1 MPGTQEKDIITIV
14 LVGSFIT
21 LLVVAFLVSF
31 VYFYQRRHFAFL
43 REKEQIQS
51 KFQEELLKTQL
62 EIQEETFKTI
72 SEEIHDNIGQTLSF
86 VKLNM
91 NTLHVTLREGEE
103 ETWQE
108 SKDLLTRVIQ
118 DLRNLSRSLNTDFIQ
133 DIGFINAVRQQL
145 ALLEKTGLYTTSLV
159 VSGEQQS
166 YSVHREL
173 VLFRIVQES
182 LNNIVKHAEA
192 TQILIRMHYKPER
205 LSITV
210 EDDGK
215 GFEAERTTRDKNGGI
230 GLRNM
235 INRITLIN
243 GSIRI
248 NSSPGKGTLV
258 SIDLLGTNEL

>member
-1 MPGTQEKDIITIV
+1 
-14 LVGSFIT
+14 
-21 LLVVAFLVSF
+21 
-31 VYFYQRRHFAFL
+31 VYFYQKRHFAFL
-43 REKEQIQS
+43 REKQQIQS

-86 VKLNM
+86 IKLNM

-103 ETWQE
+103 VTWQE

-118 DLRNLSRSLNTDFIQ
+118 DLRNLSRSLNT
-133 DIGFINAVRQQL
+133 GFIHEIGLINTVRQQL
-145 ALLEKTGLYTTSLV
+145 TLLEKTGLYATSLV
-159 VSGEQQS
+159 VNGEQRP

-173 VLFRIVQES
+173 VLFRIVQEL

-192 TQILIRMHYKPER
+192 ANILIRMNYEPER
-205 LSITV
+205 LLITV

-215 GFEAERTTRDKNGGI
+215 GFEPERASRDENAGI

-235 INRITLIN
+235 INRVTLIN
-243 GSIRI
+243 GSILI
-248 NSSPGKGTLV
+248 NSSPGKGTTV
-258 SIDLLGTNEL
+258 SIDLLGINEL